1 MRKNTRSCRVVT
13 ASTALLA
20 GGVMLLPSPAS
31 ARAVTADSAVPQISG
46 GSFQIRNLQTGKCA
60 TLAGG
65 RSTENNVEL
74 LQFSCDTDPSRRWRV
89 TNWDGTSYQL
99 VNVQTRKCATV
110 AGGRSTENNV
120 NLVQFTCDD
129 DPSRRWRVTNWNGN
143 SYQLVNVQTGKCATV
158 AGGRSTENN
167 IRLVQFTCDTDASR
181 RWTLRLAGTASG

>member
-1 MRKNTRSCRVVT
+1 MRTKNRSRRLLT
-13 ASTALLA
+13 ASTAFLA
-20 GGVMLLPSPAS
+20 GGAMLLPSPAV
-31 ARAVTADSAVPQISG
+31 ARPAVDTAAPLISG

-89 TNWDGTSYQL
+89 VNWDGSSHQL

-120 NLVQFTCDD
+120 HLVQFTCDT
-129 DPSRRWRVTNWNGN
+129 DPSRRWRVTNWNGV
-143 SYQLVNVQTGKCATV
+143 SHQLVNVQTGKCATV

-167 IRLVQFTCDTDASR
+167 VGLVQFTCDTDPSR
-181 RWTLRLAGTASG
+181 RWTLRLAGTPAG